1 MLSRLIHR
9 PIAVS
14 MVCVAIAVLGVLAL
28 RYIPVSL
35 MPDIAI
41 PKITVQISADG
52 MSAEEVEKTMVYPLR
67 TQLAQVAGLKDIQ
80 TESRMDAGTMMLSF
94 EPGAD
99 MDILF
104 IEVNEKID
112 RAMNSMPRNMER
124 PKVLKAGVMDIP
136 AFFHRYKIEGSV
148 VGHQA
153 GAAGAIRPQHCCQT
167 HRANPADGNGRHQR
181 NGEDGNTVRA
191 RHDETAVYEL
201 DNQGHRKYHNGQQH
215 YP

>member
-136 AFFHRYKIEGSV
+136 AFFID
-148 VGHQA
+148 
-153 GAAGAIRPQHCCQT
+153 I
-167 HRANPADGNGRHQR
+167 
-181 NGEDGNTVRA
+181 
-191 RHDETAVYEL
+191 
-201 DNQGHRKYHNGQQH
+201 
-215 YP
+215 